1 MLPRPTAHWR
11 NCTEPRERA
20 GQLFCIM
27 SVRVTSKSVNARL
40 HYEAIDCELCASERI
55 AVRRQR
61 FSTRTEDAI
70 RQHFGLAPGTCSV
83 RGKMRYG
90 ARTRRVSVF
99 TSAHETASVFPRRF
113 GVWRRTRRVLPTWR
127 RGVGSI
133 TFNQAVRNNPSA
145 YLELDGGTA

>member
-1 MLPRPTAHWR
+1 VLPRPTAHWR

-40 HYEAIDCELCASERI
+40 HYEAIDCELRASERI

-70 RQHFGLAPGTCSV
+70 RQHFALAPGTCS
-83 RGKMRYG
+83 GKMRYG
-90 ARTRRVSVF
+90 ARAR
-99 TSAHETASVFPRRF
+99 RRF
-113 GVWRRTRRVLPTWR
+113 HQRARSRQRFPSPLALRPRCACVTMASELPRNCCPTY
-127 RGVGSI
+127 SI
-133 TFNQAVRNNPSA
+133 CLSKGNAAPIVHRA
-145 YLELDGGTA
+145 A